1 MPGKPWFFYTNTRCT
16 QAALAEVH
24 FGCIMCLYQFC
35 SEGGITSDYIEDVS
49 KEAKAASPN
58 RGGRFS
64 KLFDESVYYL

>member
-35 SEGGITSDYIEDVS
+35 SEWGHRLFNTILHGTPRARSW
-49 KEAKAASPN
+49 
-58 RGGRFS
+58 
-64 KLFDESVYYL
+64 KLFKDEVD